1 MNVGRFARE
10 NSRVIVFAVFVVT
23 LAGAYAMTT
32 LPSGIYP
39 EVEFPRIVAVAH
51 SGDLSPRLMMI
62 AVTRRLEEA
71 AREVLGVRRVRS
83 RTIRGSA
90 ELSVVFNADA
100 NMPYALQLM
109 QGKIDEARADMPA
122 GTAVRAER
130 MTPSFFPMM
139 EFNVTGPLP
148 AADLRDIAMFQI
160 RPLLS
165 RIPGVASVNV
175 DASDE
180 REVSV
185 IVDPKKLNAVK
196 VTLDQIAEALKNTNT
211 ITSVG
216 RLPKDY
222 LQYLVLATGEITSLD
237 DVRHVVVAFKNQ
249 TPIYLGDIAEVRE
262 GVVDRTTLI
271 TGSGQPA
278 AVLSIARQIGG
289 NIIAVADGVER
300 TLKENASSLPPAI
313 RISKVYDLA
322 AFVRESVRSVAEA
335 ILIGSMLAVF
345 VLLLFLRD
353 WRATLVAAT
362 TLPLT
367 IVGSFFIL
375 RAAHGTINLMSMGG
389 LAIAIGLVIDD
400 AIVIVENIHR
410 HLMAGETPVA
420 AADHGTNELVG
431 AVIGSTLTTVV
442 VFVPLGMLQGV
453 VGEFFAALS
462 LTLSGAVLLSLVY
475 ALLFIPVPAARF
487 LKARR
492 APGTEHPTPSTQH
505 PAPAEGAHLSDAP
518 HDSGWM
524 ARRYESFLTGAL
536 GRPLLVI
543 VATVAIAVVGALLY
557 FRLETGFLPEMDE
570 GGYVIDYVTP
580 TGTSLMETDK
590 MLKRLESVLQ
600 ETPEVAGFIRR
611 TGTEMGMFATEQN
624 TGDIL
629 VRLKPRSAREKD
641 VDEVISE
648 QREKFAEALPG
659 MEIEFVKLLQDMLGD
674 LQGVPEPVEVKV
686 FGDDIGTLATVAERI
701 EEKLSKIEGL
711 VDLVGPR
718 RGNPELEVRIDPTKA
733 AKLGFTTQ
741 EISTQLADGLLGD
754 VATEVRRADRLIDLR
769 VRYPDTYRFDPAW
782 IREYPLITKEGATVP
797 LSSAAEV
804 VPIEGAAQLYR
815 EDLKQM
821 VPITGR
827 LENRGMGSVIADV
840 KRVLAAERLPVGYT
854 YEIGGEY
861 ETQQES
867 FQSLLL
873 VLAVALLLVFGLLV
887 AQFRR
892 FSAAAVIMSAAPLSL
907 VGAFGLLIVTRT
919 PLNVSSFMGLILLI
933 GLIVKNG
940 IILIDYADRLEDEGL
955 GRRDALVRAGAIR
968 LRPILMT
975 TLCTLFGL
983 LPLALGLGAGA
994 ELQKPLAVAV
1004 IGGLSVSTIVTLVFV
1019 PTMMSLLPQRSAP
1032 PTST

>member
-1 MNVGRFARE
+1 MNVGRFARD
-10 NSRVIVFAVFVVT
+10 NARVIVFGVLVIT
-23 LAGAYAMTT
+23 LAGAYAMIT

-39 EVEFPRIVAVAH
+39 EVEFPRIVVVSH

-83 RTIRGSA
+83 RTIRGSTQ
-90 ELSVVFNADA
+90 LSVVFNPDAD
-100 NMPYALQLM
+100 MPYALQLM
-109 QGKIDEARADMPA
+109 QGKVDEARAEMPA
-122 GTAVRAER
+122 GTEVRAER

-185 IVDPKKLNAVK
+185 IVDPQKLNAVK

-300 TLKENASSLPPAI
+300 TLEENASSLPPAI
-313 RISKVYDLA
+313 RLSKVYDLA
-322 AFVRESVRSVAEA
+322 AFVRESVQSVAEA
-335 ILIGSMLAVF
+335 ILIGSVLAVF

-410 HLMAGETPVA
+410 HLMAGETPIA

-487 LKARR
+487 LKAR
-492 APGTEHPTPSTQH
+492 QH
-505 PAPAEGAHLSDAP
+505 AATAGAQLSDAP

-524 ARRYESFLTGAL
+524 ARRYEAFLAGAL

-543 VATVAIAVVGALLY
+543 VATAAIAVVGALLY

-580 TGTSLMETDK
+580 TGTSLTETDN
-590 MLKRLESVLQ
+590 MLKRLERVLQ
-600 ETPEVAGFIRR
+600 QTPEVAGFIRR

-629 VRLKPRSAREKD
+629 VRLKARSAREKD

-648 QREKFAEALPG
+648 QRQKFAQELPG

-686 FGDDIGTLATVAERI
+686 FGDDIDTLAAVAERI
-701 EEKLSKIEGL
+701 EAKLSKIAGL

-733 AKLGFTTQ
+733 AKVGFTPQ
-741 EISTQLADGLLGD
+741 DISTQLADGLLGD

-769 VRYPDTYRFDPAW
+769 VRYPDKYRFDPAW
-782 IREYPLITKEGATVP
+782 IREYPLVTKEGTTVP
-797 LSSAAEV
+797 LSTTAEV
-804 VPIEGAAQLYR
+804 VPVEGAAQLYR

-827 LENRGMGSVIADV
+827 LENRDIGSVIADV
-840 KRVLAAERLPVGYT
+840 KRVLASERLPVGYT

-867 FQSLLL
+867 FQSLLV

-907 VGAFGLLIVTRT
+907 VGAFGLLILTRT

-994 ELQKPLAVAV
+994 ELQKPLAIAV
-1004 IGGLSVSTIVTLVFV
+1004 IGGLTVSTIVTLVFV
-1019 PTMMSLLPQRSAP
+1019 PTMMSLLPERHRTA
-1032 PTST
+1032 TSG